1 MARLNNRLM
10 LLRMTFPIQ
19 VSFRNLAFSEAAE
32 SLCWQE
38 ASRLQS
44 ACERI
49 SNCRV
54 FIEARRNGVP
64 EHERIRVRV
73 DVHLAGER
81 VLTAEAVASETGDP
95 VLSEMIHTAFD
106 RALSRVREQY
116 PEG

>member
-1 MARLNNRLM
+1 M

-54 FIEARRNGVP
+54 FIAARRNGMP
-64 EHERIRVRV
+64 ARERISVRV

-81 VLTAEAVASETGDP
+81 LLTAEAVANESGDP
-95 VLSEMIHTAFD
+95 AMGETIRAAFD
-106 RALSRVREQY
+106 RALARVRERY
-116 PEG
+116 PQG